1 MVIRVRTKRIFT
13 LLVVL
18 ACILC
23 LTGCRKTC
31 TCIKNN
37 GTSHTFTAEE
47 VKANHGSCQ
56 NMKYMYND
64 GTYDPMASYY
74 SVCNWD

>member
-1 MVIRVRTKRIFT
+1 MKRRPAILLLAAT
-13 LLVVL
+13 LMT
-18 ACILC
+18 LC

-47 VKANHGSCQ
+47 VKKQNGSCQ
-56 NMKYMYND
+56 AMKYMYSD
-64 GTYDPMASYY
+64 GTYDPMVSYY
-74 SVCNWD
+74 SVCEWD

>member
-1 MVIRVRTKRIFT
+1 MKKYYTV
-13 LLVVL
+13 LLAL
-18 ACILC
+18 ACIAC

-47 VKANHGSCQ
+47 VKAHNGTCQ
-56 NMKYMYND
+56 NMKYVYSD
-64 GTYDPMASYY
+64 GSNTPIVSYY
-74 SVCNWD
+74 STCEWD